1 MNVLLVGLGGF
12 IGAIT
17 RYALSGLAQRIVQRW
32 TSSGFPLGTLVV
44 NTLGC
49 LVIGFV
55 AWLVVDRQAMSDHA
69 RLLVSVGFLGS
80 LTTFSA
86 FSYESF
92 ALIKDGTWWLAI
104 SSIVANVVLGL
115 LAVLGGWQ
123 GAKSLLGN

>member
-17 RYALSGLAQRIVQRW
+17 RYALSGLAQRW
-32 TSSGFPLGTLVV
+32 TSSGFPLGTLLV

-49 LVIGFV
+49 LVIGFI
-55 AWLVVDRQAMSDHA
+55 AWLVVDRHAMSDQT

-92 ALIKDGTWWLAI
+92 ALIKDGMWWLAI
-104 SSIVANVVLGL
+104 SSIVANVLLGL